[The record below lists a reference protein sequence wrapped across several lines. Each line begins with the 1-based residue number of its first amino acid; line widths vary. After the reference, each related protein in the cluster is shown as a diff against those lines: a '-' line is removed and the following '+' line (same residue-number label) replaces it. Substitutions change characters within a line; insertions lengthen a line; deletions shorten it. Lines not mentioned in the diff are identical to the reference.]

1 MKINTHEHI
10 GVSLVDSRLKQ
21 ISLFDGNFRN
31 LHDHFVG
38 VFDNNPE
45 YPFISTIDPYS
56 DTLLN
61 SVQVP
66 ILIRELQQ
74 LVNKDNDP
82 EVAESVNNLIEYLS
96 TITVHNFIKFSG
108 D

>member
-10 GVSLVDSRLKQ
+10 GVCLVDSHLKQ
-21 ISLFDGNFRN
+21 LSSFDGNFRN

-66 ILIRELQQ
+66 ILIRELQR
-74 LVNKDNDP
+74 LVSKDSDP
-82 EVAESVNNLIEYLS
+82 EAAGSVNNLIKYLS
-96 TITVHNFIKFSG
+96 TITVHNFIRFSG